1 MKNFDMQFQNILEKA
16 ENGIPLNREDCRY
29 LLHLDEKSLEA
40 GVLRATAAS
49 IIRSKNENSAI
60 ILGQIGVDVKPC
72 SGGCRFCTFGEKHTH
87 FNCVRMSEEELA
99 QKVEEF
105 CHYGDLYGL
114 YLMTMHDYDM
124 EQYLKSVEL
133 ARKIAPPTTQ
143 IWANVGDT
151 TLEGYQALH
160 EAGVTGIYHV
170 CRLREGIDTDLRPE
184 DRIKS
189 MHNAL
194 EAGLELYTC
203 CEPIGPEHSVDE
215 LVDNIFIGIEMDIY
229 QHAAMRRVAV
239 PGAPLA
245 HYGQIS
251 ELRLAQIVA
260 VIALA
265 SATVPTMAY
274 MGAHEPNELC
284 YTAGANIIT
293 AESGANPR
301 DNSSDTA
308 KNRGMN
314 MARCR
319 KMLFECG
326 FDYLRRGDESKI
338 RLDFDY
344 LVKTDSWQG

>member
-87 FNCVRMSEEELA
+87 FNCVRMSEEE
-99 QKVEEF
+99 
-105 CHYGDLYGL
+105 
-114 YLMTMHDYDM
+114 
-124 EQYLKSVEL
+124 YLKSVEL

-301 DNSSDTA
+301 DNSSMPLPPSGGA
-308 KNRGMN
+308 
-314 MARCR
+314 A
-319 KMLFECG
+319 
-326 FDYLRRGDESKI
+326 SKPPSTH
-338 RLDFDY
+338 F
-344 LVKTDSWQG
+344 